1 MKFADL
7 PIDKHKDDDLFRS
20 DVASNLAKAI
30 QKHNRAESLVIGIQG
45 GWGDGKT
52 SFINMTL
59 EKLKKG
65 KGKSDY
71 IIIEF
76 NPWYFTGSDQIL
88 NQFFNIFATQLITQS
103 DYNKKIFKTAQ
114 NIKKLSSL
122 IGSFKGV
129 ANIAGSAIGIPALG
143 NALAI
148 STEIIEKGA
157 NTVEKT
163 YQPTENLIELKKE
176 IRTALKGF
184 DKKIIVVMDD
194 LDRLNSDEVY
204 EIFRLVKSVADF
216 PKTIY
221 ILSYDKNRVSNF
233 LKQKGYDANFIE
245 KIVQQELTLPKPES
259 QVIYNIFEKK
269 LNEIMQELGIAFSD
283 NELTYY
289 DKMKEE
295 GLYQAFQNIR
305 SIKRV
310 LNVIDFEYKILS
322 GEVNLVDF
330 FILCLFKVNAPNMYN
345 HILKYG
351 HIYSFSGRY
360 GEEEIMNRYSLFKE
374 NLYESEQWVIP
385 LFETMFPVVN
395 RISSDH
401 SREQWVSEKRIA
413 SGEYFERYFTLT
425 IPTDEF
431 SEVDYARIYNS
442 AGDYDKLKAVLK
454 PYKEDKKLG
463 RLLLRLYE
471 RTQNFKQE
479 NISNLISVL
488 LDEADMIDR
497 NTACQAFKLG
507 QKFFDAVPKD
517 SKKEILF
524 SAIHGTKTGKN
535 YVFNFVRHIGLQH
548 GFIEPLITNRLIPN
562 EDHFIIENDFWKLI
576 NLAVERI
583 EPADADELFKT
594 NGAACLHFILKK
606 TNPELFVKIR
616 NEILNKENGLLKVA
630 KAYCYFKDGK
640 SPNYY
645 FSFKELREFLG
656 TEKDKTNKELK
667 NEIEQALLQSNDEAL
682 NENIRD
688 ALKSDHHP
696 KLIDNV

>member
-1 MKFADL
+1 M
-7 PIDKHKDDDLFRS
+7 I
-20 DVASNLAKAI
+20 
-30 QKHNRAESLVIGIQG
+30 VI
-45 GWGDGKT
+45 
-52 SFINMTL
+52 
-59 EKLKKG
+59 
-65 KGKSDY
+65 
-71 IIIEF
+71 
-76 NPWYFTGSDQIL
+76 
-88 NQFFNIFATQLITQS
+88 
-103 DYNKKIFKTAQ
+103 
-114 NIKKLSSL
+114 
-122 IGSFKGV
+122 
-129 ANIAGSAIGIPALG
+129 
-143 NALAI
+143 
-148 STEIIEKGA
+148 
-157 NTVEKT
+157 
-163 YQPTENLIELKKE
+163 
-176 IRTALKGF
+176 
-184 DKKIIVVMDD
+184 DD
-194 LDRLNSDEVY
+194 LDRLNKDEVY
-204 EIFRLVKSVADF
+204 EIFRLIKIIADF

-221 ILSYDKNRVSNF
+221 ILSYDKNRVSQF
-233 LKQKGYDANFIE
+233 LDAKGYDADFIE

-259 QVIYNIFEKK
+259 QVIYNIFQEK

-289 DKMKEE
+289 DQMKDK

-305 SIKRV
+305 SIKRI
-310 LNVIDFEYKILS
+310 LNVIDFEYKILD

-330 FILCLFKVNAPNMYN
+330 FVLCLFKVNAPNVYDY
-345 HILKYG
+345 ILK
-351 HIYSFSGRY
+351 HERIYSFPSRY
-360 GEEEIMNRYSLFKE
+360 YDKEEIMNRYSLFKE
-374 NLYESEQWVIP
+374 NLHETEQWVIP

-413 SGEYFERYFTLT
+413 SGEYFKRYFTLT

-431 SEVDYARIYNS
+431 SEIDYARIYNS
-442 AGDYDKLKAVLK
+442 AGDYNKLKAVLQ
-454 PYKEDKKLG
+454 PYKDGKKLG
-463 RLLLRLYE
+463 RLLKRLYE
-471 RTQNFKQE
+471 RTQNFDQKD
-479 NISNLISVL
+479 ISNLISVL
-488 LDEADMIDR
+488 LDEADTIDEDTTYR
-497 NTACQAFKLG
+497 AFELG
-507 QKFFDAVPKD
+507 EKFFDAVPKD
-517 SKKEILF
+517 SKKAILF
-524 SAIHGTKTGKN
+524 SAIQGTKTGTN
-535 YVFNFVRHIGLQH
+535 YVLNFVRHIGLNH